1 MGISDAL
8 PQRTTSCT
16 MLLLDIPVPF
26 EQLVYFT
33 LVRDLLQGNF
43 SNSCVKCDAVAAD
56 SMCTVFSPLVLRGQT
71 PLPGVSIV
79 YFRVYR
85 RLDSRVCSRMYSRVC
100 FRVCFVCILA
110 FVTDTVSPPRDLF
123 HH

>member
-16 MLLLDIPVPF
+16 MLLLDIAVPF

-56 SMCTVFSPLVLRGQT
+56 SICTVFSPRVLRGQT

-79 YFRVYR
+79 FSHVYR
-85 RLDSRVCSRMYSRVC
+85 HMCSCMYSRVCSRVC
-100 FRVCFVCILA
+100 VLA
-110 FVTDTVSPPRDLF
+110 FVIGAISPPRDLF

>member
-43 SNSCVKCDAVAAD
+43 SNSCVKCDAVAAR
-56 SMCTVFSPLVLRGQT
+56 FSCANFSDRVLRGQT

-79 YFRVYR
+79 F
-85 RLDSRVCSRMYSRVC
+85 SRVCSR
-100 FRVCFVCILA
+100 F
-110 FVTDTVSPPRDLF
+110 
-123 HH
+123 

>member
-26 EQLVYFT
+26 EQPVYFT
-33 LVRDLLQGNF
+33 LVRDLLQANF
-43 SNSCVKCDAVAAD
+43 SNSCVKCDAVAAR
-56 SMCTVFSPLVLRGQT
+56 FSCANFSARVLRGQT

-79 YFRVYR
+79 FSRVY
-85 RLDSRVCSRMYSRVC
+85 SHVCSRMYSRFC
-100 FRVCFVCILA
+100 DR
-110 FVTDTVSPPRDLF
+110 
-123 HH
+123 HHLTIP

>member
-26 EQLVYFT
+26 EQPVYFT
-33 LVRDLLQGNF
+33 LVQDLLQANF
-43 SNSCVKCDAVAAD
+43 SNSCVKCDAVAAR
-56 SMCTVFSPLVLRGQT
+56 FSCANFSDRVLRGQT

-79 YFRVYR
+79 FSHMYCHM
-85 RLDSRVCSRMYSRVC
+85 CSRMYSRVC
-100 FRVCFVCILA
+100 SRVCSRFCDKHR
-110 FVTDTVSPPRDLF
+110 FTTP
-123 HH
+123 

>member
-26 EQLVYFT
+26 EQPVYFT
-33 LVRDLLQGNF
+33 LVRDLLQANF
-43 SNSCVKCDAVAAD
+43 SNSCAKCDAVAAR
-56 SMCTVFSPLVLRGQT
+56 FSCANFSARVLRGQT
-71 PLPGVSIV
+71 PLPGVSTM

-85 RLDSRVCSRMYSRVC
+85 RLDSRVCSRVCSRFC
-100 FRVCFVCILA
+100 DRRPF
-110 FVTDTVSPPRDLF
+110 TTRDLF
-123 HH
+123 LH

>member
-1 MGISDAL
+1 
-8 PQRTTSCT
+8 

-56 SMCTVFSPLVLRGQT
+56 SICTVFSPRVLRGQT

-79 YFRVYR
+79 YFRVY
-85 RLDSRVCSRMYSRVC
+85 SHVYSCVCSRVYSRMC
-100 FRVCFVCILA
+100 SHFCDRRHF
-110 FVTDTVSPPRDLF
+110 TTS
-123 HH
+123 

>member
-26 EQLVYFT
+26 EQPVYFT
-33 LVRDLLQGNF
+33 LVRDLLQANF
-43 SNSCVKCDAVAAD
+43 SNSCVKCDAVAAR
-56 SMCTVFSPLVLRGQT
+56 FSCANFSARVLRGRT

-79 YFRVYR
+79 YSRMCPRVY
-85 RLDSRVCSRMYSRVC
+85 SRVCSRMCS
-100 FRVCFVCILA
+100 VCILA
-110 FVTDTVSPPRDLF
+110 FVIGAISPPRDLF

>member
-26 EQLVYFT
+26 EQPVYFT
-33 LVRDLLQGNF
+33 LVRDLLQANF
-43 SNSCVKCDAVAAD
+43 SNSCVKCDAVAAR
-56 SMCTVFSPLVLRGQT
+56 FSCANFSARVLRGQT

-79 YFRVYR
+79 F
-85 RLDSRVCSRMYSRVC
+85 SRVCSRVYSRFC
-100 FRVCFVCILA
+100 DRRRF
-110 FVTDTVSPPRDLF
+110 TTP
-123 HH
+123 

>member
-26 EQLVYFT
+26 EQPVYFT
-33 LVRDLLQGNF
+33 LVRDLLQANF
-43 SNSCVKCDAVAAD
+43 SNSFAKCDAVAAD
-56 SMCTVFSPLVLRGQT
+56 SICTVFSPRVLRGQT

-79 YFRVYR
+79 FSRVYC
-85 RLDSRVCSRMYSRVC
+85 RVCCRMCYHVC
-100 FRVCFVCILA
+100 SDF
-110 FVTDTVSPPRDLF
+110 
-123 HH
+123 

>member
-26 EQLVYFT
+26 EQPVYFT
-33 LVRDLLQGNF
+33 LVRDLLQANF
-43 SNSCVKCDAVAAD
+43 SNSCAKCDAVAAD
-56 SMCTVFSPLVLRGQT
+56 SICAFFSPRVLRGQT

-79 YFRVYR
+79 FSRQFG
-85 RLDSRVCSRMYSRVC
+85 RLVVNQITRKHPVWYQ
-100 FRVCFVCILA
+100 
-110 FVTDTVSPPRDLF
+110 TVVSYEK
-123 HH
+123 HN